1 MKFSAVVFD
10 LGGVLIRLDYQR
22 TITAFKQLGIANFDE
37 LYTQANQQQLFDL
50 FETGVI
56 SPQRFLNELLSFLQ
70 NGTSPNQVVNAWNSM
85 ILDVPSASI
94 NILNQV
100 RKTHHVVLLS
110 NTNALHVPVVRREWL
125 KLTDRPM
132 EDFFDGLYFSH
143 ELGLRKPH
151 PDTFKTV
158 CEREG
163 IIPEETLFIDD
174 SIQHI
179 EGAHFAG
186 LQTHHLQSIEELTQL
201 FS

>member
-1 MKFSAVVFD
+1 MKFSAVIFD

-22 TITAFKQLGIANFDE
+22 TIAAFKQLGISNFEE

-50 FETGVI
+50 FETGMI
-56 SPQRFLNELLSFLQ
+56 SPQRFINELLDFLP
-70 NGTSPNQVVNAWNSM
+70 NGTSPNQVVNAWNTM

-94 NILNQV
+94 NVLNQV
-100 RKTHHVVLLS
+100 RKTHHIVLLS
-110 NTNALHVPVVRREWL
+110 NTNALHVPVVRKEWR

-151 PDTFKTV
+151 PDTFRTV
-158 CEREG
+158 CQRED
-163 IIPEETLFIDD
+163 ILPEETLFIDD
-174 SIQHI
+174 SFQHI
-179 EGAHFAG
+179 EGARIAG
-186 LQTHHLQSIEELTQL
+186 LQTHHLQSIEELTHL

>member
-1 MKFSAVVFD
+1 VKFSAVIFD

-22 TITAFKQLGIANFDE
+22 TIAAFKQLGISNFEE

-50 FETGVI
+50 FETGMI
-56 SPQRFLNELLSFLQ
+56 SPQRFINELLDFLP
-70 NGTSPNQVVNAWNSM
+70 NGTSPNQVVNAWNTM

-94 NILNQV
+94 NVLNQV
-100 RKTHHVVLLS
+100 RKTHHIVLLS
-110 NTNALHVPVVRREWL
+110 NTNALHVPVVRKEWR

-151 PDTFKTV
+151 PDTFRTV
-158 CEREG
+158 CQRED
-163 IIPEETLFIDD
+163 ILPEETLFIDD
-174 SIQHI
+174 SFQHI
-179 EGAHFAG
+179 EGARIAG
-186 LQTHHLQSIEELTQL
+186 LQTHHLQSIEELTHL